1 MVTGYFAQDNTM
13 GQGSPEPNYNNNAFT
28 INNTNDPLNYGT
40 GGQPV
45 YRSCGKSFVLY
56 ITDGE
61 PCADGNLPATLSNYA
76 SGKSSYNCSGVVALL
91 LLLSLHQ
98 PSHPAPAG
106 NYVAG
111 IEDVALYAHTT
122 DLRSS
127 TLGVNAIDGTQN
139 LSMYFV
145 FAFGRGSTLLRY
157 AAINGG
163 FEDSNG
169 NNIP

>member
-13 GQGSPEPNYNNNAFT
+13 GQGSPGPNYNNNAFT

-76 SGKSSYNCSGVVALL
+76 SGKSNYNCSGGSCPAVAPFSASTLPDLL
-91 LLLSLHQ
+91 AG
-98 PSHPAPAG
+98 SH
-106 NYVAG
+106 VAG
-111 IEDVALYAHTT
+111 IEDVALYATYN
-122 DLRSS
+122 RPQSS

-145 FAFGRGSTLLRY
+145 FAFGRGSHY
-157 AAINGG
+157 
-163 FEDSNG
+163 
-169 NNIP
+169 